1 MGLATAMGT
10 SLGTGAGLYLSNMQG
25 YVGIAGGVLGFA
37 TAYGLE
43 TLWEY
48 RYYPQVQDLTK
59 KLGYTVYAGLTLC
72 IGVYN
77 NSVPLTIAAACIM
90 LAISVSSLNSAAR
103 SFMAMR
109 SMMTRIVMMK
119 KNIEII
125 TDYLDN
131 N

>member
-90 LAISVSSLNSAAR
+90 LAISVSSLNSAALLVHGY
-103 SFMAMR
+103 A
-109 SMMTRIVMMK
+109 
-119 KNIEII
+119 
-125 TDYLDN
+125 LDDDEDSDDE
-131 N
+131 